1 MTAGVFAEVIDNQF
15 ITSYGNFFKKI
26 MARDSFGSRF
36 GALVAMA
43 GSAVGLGNLW
53 RFPYLVGENGGA
65 AFIIV
70 YILLSFLICLPIFIS
85 EFVVGRRSQ
94 KNAYAAFRDLSGG
107 SAWRWVGLFTIIV
120 PLIVLSYYSVI
131 GGWSIDYLLKSFTFS
146 FTGGESQ
153 SAMATMFTDMVSST
167 WTPLLAHTG
176 FLLVTTLIVVVG
188 IKDGIEKFSK
198 VMMPLLFLIVIS
210 IAIYAVTL
218 PGAKAGLNYLF
229 NPDFSKI
236 DAQAISSALGQAF
249 FSLSLGFGTIMTYA
263 SYVDKNE
270 NIMFQSTSSAVADLM
285 FALIAGVAIMP
296 AVFAF
301 GIDPQSGP
309 GLVFETLPYV
319 FGQMPAG
326 GFIAILFFTALLVAA
341 LTSSI
346 SMLEVAVAFLVEE
359 KKFSRITAC
368 VVLFLFCWVIGA
380 VCSLSFGPLSD
391 VQIGGRNLFDFFD
404 NLSSNILM
412 TLGSLFTVLFVGWR
426 LKKTDVYEEFTNGGN
441 LSRNAKIFGVLW
453 FLIRYIC
460 PLAIIAIFISGL
472 L

>member
-1 MTAGVFAEVIDNQF
+1 M
-15 ITSYGNFFKKI
+15 K
-26 MARDSFGSRF
+26 RDSFGSRF

-70 YILLSFLICLPIFIS
+70 YVILSFLICLPIFVS
-85 EFVVGRRSQ
+85 EFVIGRRSQ
-94 KNAYAAFRDLSGG
+94 KNAYSAFRDLSGG

-131 GGWSIDYLLKSFTFS
+131 GGWSIEYLLKSLTFS

-153 SAMATMFTDMVSST
+153 SALSTMFSDFVSSA
-167 WTPLLAHTG
+167 WGPLLGHTG
-176 FLLVTTLIVVVG
+176 FLLVTTLIVMVG

-198 VMMPLLFLIVIS
+198 VMMPMLFFIVIG
-210 IAIYAVTL
+210 IAIYSMTL
-218 PGAKAGLNYLF
+218 PGAKAGLDYLF

-236 DAQAISSALGQAF
+236 NGKAIAAALGQAF

-263 SYVDKNE
+263 SYVDKKE
-270 NIMFQSTSSAVADLM
+270 NPLFQSVATASSDLL
-285 FALIAGVAIMP
+285 FALVAGMAIMP

-301 GIDPQSGP
+301 GISPQTGP

-326 GFIAILFFTALLVAA
+326 GFIAILFFLALLVAA
-341 LTSSI
+341 VTSSI
-346 SMLEVAVAFLVEE
+346 SMLEVAVAYLVEE
-359 KKFSRITAC
+359 KKISRIWAC
-368 VVLFLFCWVIGA
+368 VILFAICWVVGA
-380 VCSLSFGPLSD
+380 VCSLSFGPLSHIKID
-391 VQIGGRNLFDFFD
+391 GGNIFDFFD

-412 TLGSLFTVLFVGWR
+412 TLGSLLTVLFVGWR
-426 LKKTDVYEEFTNGGN
+426 LKKTDVYDEFTNGGT
-441 LSRNAKIFGVLW
+441 LSTNARIFGVLW

-460 PLAIIAIFISGL
+460 PLAIILIFVSGL
-472 L
+472 LG

>member
-1 MTAGVFAEVIDNQF
+1 M
-15 ITSYGNFFKKI
+15 S
-26 MARDSFGSRF
+26 RDSFGSRF

-70 YILLSFLICLPIFIS
+70 YIAFVFLLCLPIFIC

-94 KNAYAAFRDLSGG
+94 ENAYAAFRDLSGG

-131 GGWSIDYLLKSFTFS
+131 GGWSVEYLLKSATFS
-146 FTGGESQ
+146 FTSGASQ
-153 SAMATMFTDMVSST
+153 SAFHSMFTDFVTSI
-167 WTPLLAHTG
+167 WGPLGVHTVFLAA
-176 FLLVTTLIVVVG
+176 TTLIVMVG
-188 IKDGIEKFSK
+188 IKGGIEKFSK
-198 VMMPLLFLIVIS
+198 IMMPILFFMVIA
-210 IAIYAVTL
+210 IAIYSLTL
-218 PGAKAGLNYLF
+218 EGASAGLDYLF

-236 DAQAISSALGQAF
+236 TGKACAAALGQAF

-263 SYVDKNE
+263 SYVSKQE
-270 NIMFQSTSSAVADLM
+270 NIMFQSTATAVSDLM

-301 GIDPQSGP
+301 GLNPQSGP
-309 GLVFETLPYV
+309 GLVFETLPFV

-326 GFIAILFFTALLVAA
+326 ALVAILFFLALLVAA

-346 SMLEVAVAFLVEE
+346 SMLEVAVAYLVEE
-359 KKFSRITAC
+359 KRFSRVGAC
-368 VVLFLFCWVIGA
+368 ILLFIICWVVGA
-380 VCSLSFGPLSD
+380 LCSLSFGPLSHI
-391 VQIGGRNLFDFFD
+391 QIDGGNIFDFFD

-412 TLGSLFTVLFVGWR
+412 TLGSLLTVLFVGWR
-426 LKKTDVYEEFTNGGN
+426 MKKTDVYDEFTNGGT
-441 LSRNAKIFGVLW
+441 LGRNAKIFGVLW

-460 PLAIIAIFISGL
+460 PLTIITIFLSGL
-472 L
+472 LS

>member
-1 MTAGVFAEVIDNQF
+1 M
-15 ITSYGNFFKKI
+15 K
-26 MARDSFGSRF
+26 RDSFGSRF

-70 YILLSFLICLPIFIS
+70 YMVFVFLLCLPIFIS
-85 EFVVGRRSQ
+85 EFVIGRRSQ
-94 KNAYAAFRDLSGG
+94 RNAYAAFRDLSGG

-120 PLIVLSYYSVI
+120 PMIVLSYYSVI
-131 GGWSIDYLLKSFTFS
+131 GGWSVEYLLKSITFS
-146 FTGGESQ
+146 FTGDASQ
-153 SAMATMFTDMVSST
+153 GAFHSMFTDFVSST
-167 WTPLLAHTG
+167 WAPLAVHTV
-176 FLLVTTLIVVVG
+176 FLLVTTLIVIVG

-198 VMMPLLFLIVIS
+198 VMMPLLFFMVVA
-210 IAIYAVTL
+210 IAVYSVML
-218 PGAKAGLNYLF
+218 PGASAGLDYLF

-236 DAQAISSALGQAF
+236 TGKACAAALGQAF

-263 SYVDKNE
+263 SYVSKKE
-270 NIMFQSTSSAVADLM
+270 NILFQSTATAVSDLM

-301 GIDPQSGP
+301 GLDPQSGP
-309 GLVFETLPYV
+309 GLVFETLPFV

-326 GFIAILFFTALLVAA
+326 GVVAIFFFLALLVAA

-346 SMLEVAVAFLVEE
+346 SMLEVAVAYLVEE
-359 KKFSRITAC
+359 KNFSRVWAC
-368 VVLFLFCWVIGA
+368 VLLFAVCWVVGA
-380 VCSLSFGPLSD
+380 LCSLSFGPLSD
-391 VQIGGRNLFDFFD
+391 IRIAGGNIFDFFD
-404 NLSSNILM
+404 SLSSNILM
-412 TLGSLFTVLFVGWR
+412 TLGSLLTVLFVGWR
-426 LKKTDVYEEFTNGGN
+426 LKKTDVYDEFTNGGT
-441 LSRNAKIFGVLW
+441 LSRNAKLFGILW

-460 PLAIIAIFISGL
+460 PLAIAAIFISGL

>member
-1 MTAGVFAEVIDNQF
+1 M
-15 ITSYGNFFKKI
+15 K
-26 MARDSFGSRF
+26 RDSFGSRF

-70 YILLSFLICLPIFIS
+70 YVILSFVICLPIFVS
-85 EFVVGRRSQ
+85 EFVIGRRSQ
-94 KNAYAAFRDLSGG
+94 KNAYSAFRDLSGG

-131 GGWSIDYLLKSFTFS
+131 GGWSIEYLLKSLTFS

-153 SAMATMFTDMVSST
+153 SALSTMFSDFVSSA
-167 WTPLLAHTG
+167 WGPLLVHTG
-176 FLLVTTLIVVVG
+176 FLLVTTLIVMVG

-198 VMMPLLFLIVIS
+198 VMMPMLFFIVIG
-210 IAIYAVTL
+210 IAIYSMTL
-218 PGAKAGLNYLF
+218 PGAKAGLDYLF

-236 DAQAISSALGQAF
+236 NGKAIAAALGQAF

-263 SYVDKNE
+263 SYVDKKE
-270 NIMFQSTSSAVADLM
+270 NPLFQSVATASSDLL
-285 FALIAGVAIMP
+285 FALVAGMAIMP

-301 GIDPQSGP
+301 GISPQTGP

-326 GFIAILFFTALLVAA
+326 GFIAILFFLALLVAA
-341 LTSSI
+341 VTSSI
-346 SMLEVAVAFLVEE
+346 SMLEVAVAYLVEE
-359 KKFSRITAC
+359 KKISRIWAC
-368 VVLFLFCWVIGA
+368 VILFAICWVVGA
-380 VCSLSFGPLSD
+380 VCSLSFGPLSHIKID
-391 VQIGGRNLFDFFD
+391 GGNIFDFFD

-412 TLGSLFTVLFVGWR
+412 TLGSLLTVLFVGWR
-426 LKKTDVYEEFTNGGN
+426 LKKTDVYDEFTNGGT
-441 LSRNAKIFGVLW
+441 LSTNARIFGVLW

-460 PLAIIAIFISGL
+460 PLAIILIFVSGL
-472 L
+472 LG

>member
-1 MTAGVFAEVIDNQF
+1 MTRE
-15 ITSYGNFFKKI
+15 
-26 MARDSFGSRF
+26 SFGSRF

-70 YILLSFLICLPIFIS
+70 YILLSFMICPPIFVS
-85 EFVVGRRSQ
+85 EFVIGRRSQ

-107 SAWRWVGLFTIIV
+107 SWWRWIGLFTIIV

-131 GGWSIDYLLKSFTFS
+131 GGWSIEYMLKACSFS
-146 FTGGESQ
+146 FTGNDSQ
-153 SAMATMFTDMVSST
+153 SAMSTMFADFVSAP
-167 WTPLLAHTG
+167 WAPLICQTT

-188 IKDGIEKFSK
+188 IKDGIERFSK
-198 VMMPLLFLIVIS
+198 VMMPLLFVIVLA
-210 IAIYAVTL
+210 IAIYSLTL
-218 PGAKAGLNYLF
+218 PGASKGVEYLF

-236 DAQAISSALGQAF
+236 TGKACAAALGQAF
-249 FSLSLGFGTIMTYA
+249 FSLSLGFGTILTYA
-263 SYVDKNE
+263 SYVDKKE
-270 NIMFQSTSSAVADLM
+270 NIMLQSTATAVSDLM

-296 AVFAF
+296 AVFVF
-301 GIDPQSGP
+301 GLNPQSGP

-326 GFIAILFFTALLVAA
+326 GVIAILFFVALLVAA

-346 SMLEVAVAFLVEE
+346 SMLEVAVAYLVEE
-359 KKFSRITAC
+359 KGLSRVVSC
-368 VVLFLFCWVIGA
+368 VILFVVCWVVGA

-391 VQIGGRNLFDFFD
+391 VKFFGRSIFDFFD

-412 TLGSLFTVLFVGWR
+412 TLGSLMTVLFVGWR
-426 LKKTDVYEEFTNGGN
+426 LKKTDIYDEFTNGGT
-441 LSRNAKIFGVLW
+441 LSKNVKIFGVLW

-460 PLAIIAIFISGL
+460 PLAIISIFLSGL
-472 L
+472 LA

>member
-1 MTAGVFAEVIDNQF
+1 M
-15 ITSYGNFFKKI
+15 K
-26 MARDSFGSRF
+26 RDSFGSRF

-70 YILLSFLICLPIFIS
+70 YVILSFAICLPIFVS
-85 EFVVGRRSQ
+85 EFVIGRRSQ
-94 KNAYAAFRDLSGG
+94 KNAYSAFRDLSGG

-131 GGWSIDYLLKSFTFS
+131 GGWSIEYLLKSITFS

-153 SAMATMFTDMVSST
+153 SALSTMFSDFVSSA
-167 WTPLLAHTG
+167 WGPLLGHTG
-176 FLLVTTLIVVVG
+176 FLLLTTLIVMVG

-198 VMMPLLFLIVIS
+198 VMMPMLFFIVIG
-210 IAIYAVTL
+210 IAIYSMTL
-218 PGAKAGLNYLF
+218 PGAKAGLDYLF

-236 DAQAISSALGQAF
+236 NGKAIAAALGQAF

-263 SYVDKNE
+263 SYVDKKE
-270 NIMFQSTSSAVADLM
+270 NPLFQSVATASSDLM
-285 FALIAGVAIMP
+285 FALVAGMAIMP

-301 GIDPQSGP
+301 GISPQTGP

-326 GFIAILFFTALLVAA
+326 GFIAILFFLALLVAA
-341 LTSSI
+341 VTSSI
-346 SMLEVAVAFLVEE
+346 SMLEVAVAYLVEE
-359 KKFSRITAC
+359 KKISRIWAC
-368 VVLFLFCWVIGA
+368 MILFSICWVVGA
-380 VCSLSFGPLSD
+380 VCSLSFGPLSHLKID
-391 VQIGGRNLFDFFD
+391 GGNIFDFFD

-412 TLGSLFTVLFVGWR
+412 TLGSLLTVLFVGWR
-426 LKKTDVYEEFTNGGN
+426 LKKTDVYDEFTNGGT
-441 LSRNAKIFGVLW
+441 LSTNARIFGVLW

-460 PLAIIAIFISGL
+460 PLAIILIFVSGL
-472 L
+472 LG

>member
-1 MTAGVFAEVIDNQF
+1 M
-15 ITSYGNFFKKI
+15 K
-26 MARDSFGSRF
+26 RDSFGSRF

-70 YILLSFLICLPIFIS
+70 YMVFVFLLCLPIFIS
-85 EFVVGRRSQ
+85 EFVIGRRSQ
-94 KNAYAAFRDLSGG
+94 RNAYAAFRDLSGG

-120 PLIVLSYYSVI
+120 PMIVLSYYSVI
-131 GGWSIDYLLKSFTFS
+131 GGWSVEYLLKSITFS
-146 FTGGESQ
+146 FTGDASQ
-153 SAMATMFTDMVSST
+153 GAFHSMFTDFVSST
-167 WTPLLAHTG
+167 WAPLAVHTV
-176 FLLVTTLIVVVG
+176 FLLVTTLIVIVG

-198 VMMPLLFLIVIS
+198 VMMPLLFFMVVA
-210 IAIYAVTL
+210 IAVYSVML
-218 PGAKAGLNYLF
+218 PGASAGLDYLF

-236 DAQAISSALGQAF
+236 TGKACAAALGQAF

-263 SYVDKNE
+263 SYVSKKE
-270 NIMFQSTSSAVADLM
+270 NILFQSTATAVSDLM

-301 GIDPQSGP
+301 GLDPQSGP
-309 GLVFETLPYV
+309 GLVFETLPFV

-326 GFIAILFFTALLVAA
+326 GVVAIFFFLALLVAA

-346 SMLEVAVAFLVEE
+346 SMLEVAVAYLVEE
-359 KKFSRITAC
+359 KNFSRVWAC
-368 VVLFLFCWVIGA
+368 VLLFAVCWVVGA
-380 VCSLSFGPLSD
+380 LCSLSFGPLSD
-391 VQIGGRNLFDFFD
+391 IRIAGGNIFDFFD
-404 NLSSNILM
+404 SLSSNILM
-412 TLGSLFTVLFVGWR
+412 TLGSLLTVLFVGWR
-426 LKKTDVYEEFTNGGN
+426 LRKTDVYDEFTNGGT
-441 LSRNAKIFGVLW
+441 LSRNAKLFGILW

-460 PLAIIAIFISGL
+460 PLAIAAIFISGL